1 MGAVD
6 KGVMGKAMMKK
17 TIAAGAWGVAL
28 CVAAPAWSQNVA
40 ANPFDT
46 LHQAL
51 HLTTAQEA
59 AWKVYRAQATA
70 PNGAQERRKAAAGMF
85 TTLNAPQR
93 MDLVE
98 AEMKQDLLDLQ
109 HQSQVL
115 KVFYATLDGNQ
126 QRAFDAATLPP
137 AQNKQQ
143 P

>member
-1 MGAVD
+1 
-6 KGVMGKAMMKK
+6 
-17 TIAAGAWGVAL
+17 VAL

-51 HLTTAQEA
+51 HLTSAQEA

-70 PNGAQERRKAAAGMF
+70 PTGAQERRKAAAGMF

-98 AEMKQDLLDLQ
+98 AEMKQDLPISSTSRKCSRPLR
-109 HQSQVL
+109 HAGRQS
-115 KVFYATLDGNQ
+115 
-126 QRAFDAATLPP
+126 AARFRCRHP
-137 AQNKQQ
+137 APGPEQAAALTGMEGPSCASIAKSIRLTR
-143 P
+143 

>member
-1 MGAVD
+1 
-6 KGVMGKAMMKK
+6 MMKK
-17 TIAAGAWGVAL
+17 TITAGLWGVAL

-51 HLTTAQEA
+51 HLTSAQEA

-70 PNGAQERRKAAAGMF
+70 PTGAQERRKAAAGMF

-115 KVFYATLDGNQ
+115 KTFYATLDGNQ